1 MANNDEE
8 KKMPVV
14 GADGEPIEGEEYVE
28 ESEMWWKKQGTNP
41 NKSEPE
47 PETQE
52 GALQSTEAGASI
64 PEPEMSLVAG
74 DPGKTAKEGYFGE
87 LETSA
92 EVEKALDLWS
102 QAAGERADYYA
113 SPEFAGD
120 LEKEQ
125 LRGMSRALG
134 KLDVRDPFALIQG
147 SEDARQ
153 KAAQL
158 ALAGKDRGLKAKM
171 EAGEIEADVAREKRE
186 DLARTSEMKEE
197 TLDQFHGQINNII
210 KNNTTWVWADD
221 VNIAAQIR
229 KAAEALPFDD
239 EKKKWLNIARRIE
252 NNELDVDSD
261 MTWESITTDTT
272 GGTFLSKLPDPF
284 DLF

>member
-28 ESEMWWKKQGTNP
+28 EEEMWWKKQGTDP
-41 NKSEPE
+41 NDSE

-64 PEPEMSLVAG
+64 PEPEMSLDYGESGGV
-74 DPGKTAKEGYFGE
+74 AKEGYFGE
-87 LETSA
+87 LESSA
-92 EVEKALDLWS
+92 EVERALDLWS

-113 SPEFAGD
+113 SDEFAGD

-125 LRGMSRALG
+125 LQGMSRALG

-197 TLDQFHGQINNII
+197 TIDKFHGQINNII

-272 GGTFLSKLPDPF
+272 SGGFLSKLPDPF